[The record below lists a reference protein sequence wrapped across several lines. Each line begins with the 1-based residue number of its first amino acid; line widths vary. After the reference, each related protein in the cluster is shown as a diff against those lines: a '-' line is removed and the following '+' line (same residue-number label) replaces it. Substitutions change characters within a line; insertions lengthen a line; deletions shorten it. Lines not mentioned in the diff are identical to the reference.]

1 MAKAKAGSR
10 KTHKTGSGAHKQA
23 LSEGTAAYVTANKNV
38 PKAAMKAIGKEKPEI
53 KTAAM
58 IVPGIHG
65 KRQTPPTSIERMH
78 LVRKGVTKKY
88 LIRVKKQT
96 NLDYQKLADVLSVT
110 RATLINK
117 KDEDK
122 FNVSL
127 SERIVG
133 LAALYDYG
141 YEVFE
146 DKEKFKAWMFTPNRA
161 LGGEMPYD
169 LIDNQFGRE
178 EVKNVL
184 GRIEYGVYS

>member
-1 MAKAKAGSR
+1 MAKGKVTDKKSYKTR
-10 KTHKTGSGAHKQA
+10 SNTHKQK
-23 LSEGTAAYVTANKNV
+23 LSEDNGVYTIGNKAV
-38 PKAAMKAIGKEKPEI
+38 HEKKE
-53 KTAAM
+53 A
-58 IVPGIHG
+58 
-65 KRQTPPTSIERMH
+65 PPTSIERMH

-122 FNVSL
+122 FNPSL

-133 LAALYDYG
+133 LAALYDFG

-146 DKEKFKAWMFTPNRA
+146 DREKFKVWMFTPNHA

-169 LIDNQFGRE
+169 LINNQFGRE

-184 GRIEYGVYS
+184 GRIEYGIYS

>member
-1 MAKAKAGSR
+1 MAKAAGR
-10 KTHKTGSGAHKQA
+10 KIYKTSSTTHKQT
-23 LSEGTAAYVTANKNV
+23 LSEEKAVYVQ
-38 PKAAMKAIGKEKPEI
+38 KAVIKPVVRKKPEV
-53 KTAAM
+53 KTTVSIGSEM
-58 IVPGIHG
+58 QR
-65 KRQTPPTSIERMH
+65 KREAPLTSIERMH

-88 LIRVKKQT
+88 LIRVKQQT

-117 KDEDK
+117 KDEEK
-122 FNVSL
+122 FNASL

-141 YEVFE
+141 HEVFG
-146 DKEKFKAWMFTPNRA
+146 DRGKFKTWMFTPNRA
-161 LGGEMPYD
+161 LGGEKPYD

>member
-1 MAKAKAGSR
+1 MAKVKAGSR
-10 KTHKTGSGAHKQA
+10 KSYKTGSGAHKQT
-23 LSEGTAAYVTANKNV
+23 LSEGKATYIIGNKTV
-38 PKAAMKAIGKEKPEI
+38 PKAAIMTIGKEKLEV
-53 KTAAM
+53 KTAA
-58 IVPGIHG
+58 IVSGIHG
-65 KRQTPPTSIERMH
+65 KRETPPTSIERMH

-146 DKEKFKAWMFTPNRA
+146 DREKFKAWMFTPNRA

-169 LIDNQFGRE
+169 LIDNLFGRE